1 MCPLPYVVFII
12 SNQSPDILKPEL
24 PLHGKENK
32 KSKGNSEAVQL
43 SDDCTGKLDCVTPG
57 SSAREVISKLLDETL
72 ELAIKLPIIV
82 KATTTMHMLYR

>member
-1 MCPLPYVVFII
+1 M
-12 SNQSPDILKPEL
+12 KPEL

-43 SDDCTGKLDCVTPG
+43 SDDCTGKLDCITPG

-72 ELAIKLPIIV
+72 ELAIELPIIV